1 MNISDDII
9 KKIKDRLGIDID
21 KFSYD
26 YDIIKVIDEF
36 SSYNK
41 ELINDFINGY
51 NFENL
56 SSNNLDKFFHTFGI
70 DRTVGNNDDLYNLDI
85 KYSSKNNTINILKD
99 CTIKYNNEFYKVL
112 KDTIINEDNSIL
124 TIQKIFNNTPI
135 KEPLFTNDGLLS
147 FDKKFVKSNDDSNI
161 NLENEFSKNMFVI
174 SCTKTSNEIE
184 SDFEYLEKA
193 KNILQNFGYSN
204 EKKIELE
211 LLKDSRI
218 KSISINTLNGNTNIT
233 IFPNNLEELDEIIK
247 YNQHVVDFYKNSN
260 IVLIKP
266 NLVEINVSGLFS
278 QLIFYDEYETIKST
292 IINDFKTS
300 LSLLYSNDDVIIIK
314 SDELIN
320 SIKSIIDRLGFTK
333 DIDYNSISINY
344 KYYFRNNYQVPIF
357 GSYIDTNLEVKKSDI
372 ITLGTIE

>member
-135 KEPLFTNDGLLS
+135 KEPLFTNDGLLA

-218 KSISINTLNGNTNIT
+218 KSISINNINGNTNIT

-278 QLIFYDEYETIKST
+278 QLIFYDEYETIKPS

-300 LSLLYSNDDVIIIK
+300 LSLLYSNNEVITIK
-314 SDELIN
+314 ADELIN
-320 SIKSIIDRLGFTK
+320 SIKTIIDRIGFTK

>member
-1 MNISDDII
+1 
-9 KKIKDRLGIDID
+9 
-21 KFSYD
+21 
-26 YDIIKVIDEF
+26 
-36 SSYNK
+36 
-41 ELINDFINGY
+41 
-51 NFENL
+51 
-56 SSNNLDKFFHTFGI
+56 
-70 DRTVGNNDDLYNLDI
+70 
-85 KYSSKNNTINILKD
+85 
-99 CTIKYNNEFYKVL
+99 
-112 KDTIINEDNSIL
+112 
-124 TIQKIFNNTPI
+124 
-135 KEPLFTNDGLLS
+135 
-147 FDKKFVKSNDDSNI
+147 
-161 NLENEFSKNMFVI
+161 MFVI

-266 NLVEINVSGLFS
+266 NLVEISVSGLFS

-300 LSLLYSNDDVIIIK
+300 LSLLYSNDEIIIIK

-320 SIKSIIDRLGFTK
+320 SIKSIINRIGFTK
-333 DIDYNSISINY
+333 NIDYNSITINY
-344 KYYFRNNYQVPIF
+344 KYYFRNNYQIPIF
-357 GSYIDTNLEVKKSDI
+357 GSYIDNSLEVKKSDI

>member
-218 KSISINTLNGNTNIT
+218 KSISINNINGNTNIT

-278 QLIFYDEYETIKST
+278 QLIFYDEYETIKPS

-300 LSLLYSNDDVIIIK
+300 LSLLYSNNEVITIK
-314 SDELIN
+314 ADELIN
-320 SIKSIIDRLGFTK
+320 SIKTIIDRIGFTK

>member
-41 ELINDFINGY
+41 ELVNDFINGY

-85 KYSSKNNTINILKD
+85 RYSSKNKTINVLKD
-99 CTIKYNNEFYKVL
+99 CTIKYNDEFYKVL

-135 KEPLFTNDGLLS
+135 KEPLFTNDGLLA
-147 FDKKFVKSNDDSNI
+147 FDKNFVKSNDDSNI

-174 SCTKTSNEIE
+174 SCTRTSNEIE

-218 KSISINTLNGNTNIT
+218 KSIFINNTNGNTNIT

-247 YNQHVVDFYKNSN
+247 YNQHVVDYYKNSN

-278 QLIFYDEYETIKST
+278 QLMFYDEYETIKPI

-300 LSLLYSNDDVIIIK
+300 LSLLYSNDEVITIK
-314 SDELIN
+314 SDDLIN
-320 SIKSIIDRLGFTK
+320 SIKSIINRLSFNK
-333 DIDYNSISINY
+333 KIDYNLISINY
-344 KYYFRNNYQVPIF
+344 KYYFRNNYKVPIF
-357 GSYIDTNLEVKKSDI
+357 GDYIDNTLEVKKSDI

>member
-174 SCTKTSNEIE
+174 SCIKTSNEIE

>member
-41 ELINDFINGY
+41 ELINDFINDY

-124 TIQKIFNNTPI
+124 IIQKIFNNTLI

-147 FDKKFVKSNDDSNI
+147 FDKKFVKSNNDTNI

-266 NLVEINVSGLFS
+266 NLVEISVSGLFS

-320 SIKSIIDRLGFTK
+320 SIKSIIDRIGFTK

>member
-85 KYSSKNNTINILKD
+85 RYSSKNKTINIFKD

-147 FDKKFVKSNDDSNI
+147 FDKKFVKSNDDTNI

-320 SIKSIIDRLGFTK
+320 SIKSIINRIGFTK
-333 DIDYNSISINY
+333 NIDYNSITINY

>member
-218 KSISINTLNGNTNIT
+218 KSISINNINGNTNIT

-278 QLIFYDEYETIKST
+278 QLIFYDEYETIKPS

-300 LSLLYSNDDVIIIK
+300 LSLLYSNNEVITIK
-314 SDELIN
+314 ADELIN
-320 SIKSIIDRLGFTK
+320 SIKTIIDRIGFTK

-344 KYYFRNNYQVPIF
+344 KYYFRNNYQTPIF
-357 GSYIDTNLEVKKSDI
+357 GSYIDNSLEVKKSDI

>member
-85 KYSSKNNTINILKD
+85 RYSSKNKTINIFKD

-147 FDKKFVKSNDDSNI
+147 FDKKFVKSNDDTNI

-266 NLVEINVSGLFS
+266 NLVEISVSGLFS

-300 LSLLYSNDDVIIIK
+300 LSLLYSNDEIIIIK

-320 SIKSIIDRLGFTK
+320 SIKSIINRIGFTK
-333 DIDYNSISINY
+333 NIDYNSITINY
-344 KYYFRNNYQVPIF
+344 KYYFRNNYQIPIF
-357 GSYIDTNLEVKKSDI
+357 GSYIDNSLEVKKSDI